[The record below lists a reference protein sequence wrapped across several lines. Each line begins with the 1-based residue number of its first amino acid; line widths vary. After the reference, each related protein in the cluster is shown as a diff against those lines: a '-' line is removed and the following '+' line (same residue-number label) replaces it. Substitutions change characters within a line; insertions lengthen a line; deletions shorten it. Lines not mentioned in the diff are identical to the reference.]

1 MADAFFSIRGQS
13 PAVIDLAY
21 APGTRLEHIRR
32 DGENLQ
38 GPRVMTWFAIIAL
51 GCAFWWLFTRRN
63 EATGT
68 IERLEARLNL
78 LEFKIER
85 LAEKPNVTPEPEPQ
99 PSPVAE
105 SVAAPPEPR
114 PRATPPPIPPI
125 LTQQPQPQPEPV
137 PVEPSTP
144 PIPPLL
150 PPHLPRPRI
159 ETPAIDFEKFLGV
172 KLFAWVGGL
181 FLFLAVA
188 FFIKHAFDK
197 NLITPAMRV
206 TFGYITGLGL
216 IIGGLFMPRERHA
229 VTVQTLCATGLLV
242 LYATIFASHAYFHF
256 IGTTFA
262 FALMAVVTGAAFYLA
277 IHLNAQVVAVLG
289 LLGGFLTPPLLSTGV
304 DRAVGLFGY
313 LALLDIGLLAV
324 ALRQRWNYL
333 TLLAALATVAMQ
345 FGWVNEFF
353 IPAKNP
359 IALTIFLGFALL
371 FVTAFAIANPY
382 QRVEPFI
389 SAAVIVVLGAALV
402 FPLYILWH
410 PHREL
415 AQNVTLL
422 FTFVFL
428 IDAGFL
434 VLACLRSEL
443 RMAQL
448 ASGAAVFFLLSAW
461 TAQYLTAAT
470 LNTALGLYLLFAV
483 LHSVFPIVLQRFRP
497 AAAMPVWSHVFPSLA
512 LLLVLLPI
520 IKDTELS
527 WMVWPVVLGI
537 DLVAIVLAILTL
549 SLTSILAV
557 FMLTALVTAGWIMQT
572 PAALPNLP
580 EMLVVIGG
588 FAIFFMA
595 ASVLASRR
603 VFAQRGE
610 TGGVSQATFSQVAS
624 VSAMLPFLLLTLVVL
639 RMPLANPTLVFS
651 VAAVL
656 AVTMLFLVRLFGSD
670 WFAPVALGSVLLVEH
685 VWHAV
690 RFSVELSNIAL
701 AWYLGFGLLFLVF
714 PLLFQRR
721 LEQRVVPWAAAALS
735 LPLHFFLIY
744 RTVLQANPE
753 LAYKGL
759 IPAALAIP
767 CLAAFTRLL
776 LTVPKESPT
785 RNALLALFGGAS
797 LFFITFIFPVQY
809 ERHWL
814 TIGWAL
820 EGLALV
826 WLFRRV
832 PHPGLRLVGVALLVT
847 SFVRLALNPWVIIA
861 YERTGTPIWNWYLYT
876 YGLVTIALLT
886 AARLLAPPR
895 HRMLD
900 TSVPPLLYS
909 LGVVLAFLLVNVEI
923 ADSFSGPGNRL
934 TFNFSGSFTQDMAY
948 SLAWGVF
955 AFALLAIGFKV
966 KNAPTRYAGMGLL
979 VLTIFKLFLHD
990 VWRLGGMHRIGSL
1003 IGLAIVLIA
1012 VSFIYQ
1018 RFLSS
1023 PTTPKEAAV
1032 P

>member
-1 MADAFFSIRGQS
+1 
-13 PAVIDLAY
+13 VIYLAY
-21 APGTRLEHIRR
+21 APGTRLEHVRR
-32 DGENLQ
+32 DGDNAQ
-38 GPRVMTWFAIIAL
+38 GFGVMTWVVIVAL
-51 GCAFWWLFTRRN
+51 GCAVWWLFTRRN
-63 EATGT
+63 EANATL
-68 IERLEARLNL
+68 ERMEARLNR
-78 LEFKIER
+78 LEFHIETLR
-85 LAEKPNVTPEPEPQ
+85 QDQVSPVEAHQQ
-99 PSPVAE
+99 PSAVPAAAE
-105 SVAAPPEPR
+105 EAQPESR
-114 PRATPPPIPPI
+114 SRTTPPPIPPV
-125 LTQQPQPQPEPV
+125 LARDAERQPDPV
-137 PVEPSTP
+137 TAATP
-144 PIPPLL
+144 AGPLPPLL
-150 PPHLPRPRI
+150 PPLMARPRT

-172 KLFAWVGGL
+172 KLFAWIGGL

-197 NLITPAMRV
+197 NLITPAMRI

-216 IIGGLFMPRERHA
+216 ITGGLFMPRERHA

-242 LYATIFASHAYFHF
+242 LYANIFASHAYFHF
-256 IGTTFA
+256 IGPTLA
-262 FALMAVVTGAAFYLA
+262 FALMAVVTGGAFYLA

-289 LLGGFLTPPLLSTGV
+289 LLGGFLTPPMLSTGV

-333 TLLAALATVAMQ
+333 ALLAAVATVAMQ

-359 IALTIFLGFALL
+359 IALTIFLGFAGL
-371 FVTAFAIANPY
+371 FVTAFAIANRY
-382 QRVEPFI
+382 QRVEQFI
-389 SAAVIVVLGAALV
+389 SAAVMVVLGAALV

-434 VLACLRSEL
+434 VLAWLRREL
-443 RMAQL
+443 RAAQL
-448 ASGAAVFFLLSAW
+448 ASGAAVFLLLSAW

-470 LNTALGLYLLFAV
+470 LNAALGLYLLFAV

-497 AAAMPVWSHVFPSLA
+497 AAAMPGWSHVFPCLA

-527 WMVWPVVLGI
+527 WMMWPAVFAI

-595 ASVLASRR
+595 ASVLASRK
-603 VFAQRGE
+603 VFAK
-610 TGGVSQATFSQVAS
+610 TADPAAKVSQATFSQVAS
-624 VSAMLPFLLLTLVVL
+624 ASAALPFLLLTLVVL
-639 RMPLANPTLVFS
+639 RMPLADPTLVFT
-651 VAAVL
+651 VAGVL
-656 AVTMLFLVRLFGSD
+656 VVAMLALVWLFGSD

-685 VWHAV
+685 AWHGA
-690 RFSVELSNIAL
+690 RFSVELSTVAL
-701 AWYLGFGLLFLVF
+701 AWHLGFGLLFLIF

-721 LEQRVVPWAAAALS
+721 LEQRVVPWTAAALS

-744 RTVLQANPE
+744 RTVLLANPD

-776 LTVPKESPT
+776 LTVAKDNPA
-785 RNALLALFGGAS
+785 RNTLLALFGGVS

-809 ERHWL
+809 ERHWI
-814 TIGWAL
+814 TIGWGL
-820 EGLALV
+820 EGLALI

-832 PHPGLRLVGVALLVT
+832 PHPGLRLVGVALLIT

-861 YERTGTPIWNWYLYT
+861 YERTGTPLWNWYLYS
-876 YGLVTIALLT
+876 YGLVTVCLLT
-886 AARLLAPPR
+886 AARWLAPPR
-895 HRMLD
+895 HKTLD
-900 TSVPPLLYS
+900 INTPPLLYAM
-909 LGVVLAFLLVNVEI
+909 GVLLAFALVNIEI
-923 ADSFSGPGNRL
+923 ADVFSPPGNRL
-934 TFNFSGSFTQDMAY
+934 TLNFSGSLAQDMAY
-948 SLAWGVF
+948 SLAWALF
-955 AFALLAIGFKV
+955 AFALLAVGFKV
-966 KNAPTRYAGMGLL
+966 NNAATRYAGMGLL

-990 VWRLGGMHRIGSL
+990 LWRLGGLFRIGSF

-1023 PTTPKEAAV
+1023 AVATKEAAA